1 MDVLSFLY
9 NRWMMLVLVLVGLP
23 ALLVGFQPDEGS
35 DITTKQQLGERLF
48 SDPLLSGDKTISCA
62 SCHKPQFGFAD
73 TVAFSLGVRKQIG
86 KRNTPSVTN
95 LSGRPMLFWDGRA
108 GSLEEQALVPIANPE
123 EMDLPIEKAVAR
135 LQTSRFYKD
144 IFLKVF
150 KEAPNEKNLSMALA
164 AFQRTLETANS
175 PYDRY
180 IDGDDDAISAE
191 AKRGRM
197 LFIGKAN
204 CNTCHSGEDFTADR
218 FKSIGLYNGKDLH
231 DEGRYAITRDSSQL
245 GLFKVPGL
253 RNVALTAPYMH
264 NGMFKTLKEVVEYYN
279 DPDAFI
285 KDGKNRDLALD
296 KPLQLSAQE
305 IDDLVAFLETLT
317 DDRFSK

>member
-1 MDVLSFLY
+1 MLKFLHPIRLLLVFLSLLGF
-9 NRWMMLVLVLVGLP
+9 V
-23 ALLVGFQPDEGS
+23 ALLVGFQRDDTTVVE
-35 DITTKQQLGERLF
+35 TKQALGERLF
-48 SDPLLSGDKTISCA
+48 SDTILSGDESISCA
-62 SCHKPQFGFAD
+62 SCHRPQFGFAD
-73 TVAFSLGVRKQIG
+73 TAAFSAGVRGQRG
-86 KRNTPSVTN
+86 KRNTPGVTN

-135 LQTSRFYKD
+135 LNASSFYRNAFQH
-144 IFLKVF
+144 IF
-150 KEAPNEKNLSMALA
+150 KEEPNQNNLSSALA
-164 AFQRTLETANS
+164 VFQRTLETVNS

-180 IDGDDDAISAE
+180 IDGDDEAISAA

-218 FKSIGLYNGKDLH
+218 FKSIGLYNGQELNDK
-231 DEGRYAITRDSSQL
+231 GRYDITGDSSQL

-253 RNVALTAPYMH
+253 RNVAVTAPYMH

-279 DPDAFI
+279 DPDTFVKNGI
-285 KDGKNRDLALD
+285 NRDLALD
-296 KPLQLSAQE
+296 KPLQLSVQE
-305 IDDLVAFLETLT
+305 VDDLVAFLETLT
-317 DDRFSK
+317 DDRFRK

>member
-1 MDVLSFLY
+1 MYVLSFLDK
-9 NRWMMLVLVLVGLP
+9 RWTAILFLLVG
-23 ALLVGFQPDEGS
+23 AVVLLVGFQSDEAS
-35 DITTKQQLGERLF
+35 NIATKQQLGERLF
-48 SDPLLSGDKTISCA
+48 FDPLLSGDKTISCA

-73 TVAFSLGVRKQIG
+73 TATFSEGVRKQLG

-123 EMDLPIEKAVAR
+123 EMDLPIEDAVGRLKASTLYRNA
-135 LQTSRFYKD
+135 
-144 IFLKVF
+144 FLRIF
-150 KEAPNEKNLSMALA
+150 KEEPSKSNLSGALA
-164 AFQRTLETANS
+164 AYQRTLETANS

-180 IDGDDDAISAE
+180 INGDDHAISTE

-231 DEGRYAITRDSSQL
+231 DVGRYAITGDSSQL

-253 RNVALTAPYMH
+253 RNVAITAPYMH
-264 NGMFKTLKEVVEYYN
+264 NGMFKTLKDVVEYYN
-279 DPDAFI
+279 DPDAVI

-296 KPLQLSAQE
+296 EPLQLSVQE
-305 IDDLVAFLETLT
+305 VDDLVAFLETLT
-317 DDRFSK
+317 DDRFKK